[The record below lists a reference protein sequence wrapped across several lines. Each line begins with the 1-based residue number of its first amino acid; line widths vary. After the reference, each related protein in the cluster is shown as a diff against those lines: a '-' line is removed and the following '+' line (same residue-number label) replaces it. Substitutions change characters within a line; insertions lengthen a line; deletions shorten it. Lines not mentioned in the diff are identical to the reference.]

1 MPKVLPRLARQAA
14 DREEIERWVRAHGTP
29 QQIMLRSHIVLAAAD
44 GQSDS
49 AIAQALAVN
58 RKTVTLWRARYATAG
73 LESLWDVAP
82 GRGRK
87 PRYRPEKIQQIVD
100 ATLQTTPPGMTHWSC
115 RLMAQHLGVS
125 KSTISN
131 VWRSH
136 NLKPHLSKTF
146 KLSRDRRFLEKLTDV
161 VGLYLNPPQ
170 HALVL
175 CVDEKSQIQALESH
189 AAGSAL

>member
-82 GRGRK
+82 GAAASR
-87 PRYRPEKIQQIVD
+87 
-100 ATLQTTPPGMTHWSC
+100 ATGP
-115 RLMAQHLGVS
+115 
-125 KSTISN
+125 
-131 VWRSH
+131 
-136 NLKPHLSKTF
+136 
-146 KLSRDRRFLEKLTDV
+146 RRF
-161 VGLYLNPPQ
+161 NRSWMRRCRPPRQ
-170 HALVL
+170 
-175 CVDEKSQIQALESH
+175 
-189 AAGSAL
+189 G